1 MALYKERG
9 VNPAS
14 GCVPMLLT
22 MPFIFAFY
30 ALLST
35 AIELRGAPFIGW
47 IHDLSAHDPYY
58 VTPVLMGVSQLWQQR
73 LTPAAGMRSG
83 AAEDDDVHAGACS
96 RSCSCGRRRAS
107 RSTGW

>member
-1 MALYKERG
+1 MNTEMMALYKAKG

-35 AIELRGAPFIGW
+35 AIELHGAPW
-47 IHDLSAHDPYY
+47 IL
-58 VTPVLMGVSQLWQQR
+58 
-73 LTPAAGMRSG
+73 
-83 AAEDDDVHAGACS
+83 
-96 RSCSCGRRRAS
+96 
-107 RSTGW
+107 